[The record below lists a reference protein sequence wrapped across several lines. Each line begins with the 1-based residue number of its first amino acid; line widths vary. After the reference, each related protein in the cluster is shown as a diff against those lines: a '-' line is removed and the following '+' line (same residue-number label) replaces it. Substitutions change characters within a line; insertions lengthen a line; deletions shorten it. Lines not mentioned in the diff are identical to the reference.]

1 MTRVLVGFDG
11 SAASRRAVE
20 HAAARARASGD
31 EVVLLSVV
39 PAAVAKS
46 SLSGMMPAGLEL
58 PANLAHTFEENARAR
73 LDEAVAD
80 LAKSG
85 VKASGELRVGEAA
98 ATIIQAAT
106 DLGAGEVVIGHKS
119 FESGQ
124 TPLGAIAQVLVRD
137 LPATVTVVR

>member
-1 MTRVLVGFDG
+1 MTRLLVGFDG
-11 SAASRRAVE
+11 SEASRRAIA
-20 HAAARARASGD
+20 HAAKRARESGS

-39 PAAVAKS
+39 PASVAKS

-58 PANLAHTFEENARAR
+58 PPPLARTFEENARLR
-73 LDEAVAD
+73 LDEAVAE
-80 LAKSG
+80 LAHAG

-98 ATIIQAAT
+98 ATIIATAAE
-106 DLGAGEVVIGHKS
+106 LGVDEVVIGHKS
-119 FESGQ
+119 FETGK